1 VVTRNAA
8 PAAALLAVT
17 AAVLAIHYGVQK
29 RPSHAPPPPVTQ
41 TIPHYVHS
49 KRTAAIRRFYTVQR
63 GDSFSAIADRTHTSV
78 ARLEQLNPGVSPT
91 ALHVGQR
98 IRVK

>member
-8 PAAALLAVT
+8 PAAVLLAVT
-17 AAVLAIHYGVQK
+17 AAVLAIHYGVQ
-29 RPSHAPPPPVTQ
+29 RRSSHTVPAVTQ
-41 TIPHYVHS
+41 TLASHVHA
-49 KRTAAIRRFYTVQR
+49 KPAVAIRRFYVVQR
-63 GDSFSAIADRTHTSV
+63 GDSFSVIAERTRTSV
-78 ARLEQLNPGVSPT
+78 GRLERLNPGVSPT